1 MARNLSMETGRQAFN
16 EIAAGTSPAA
26 LEQFKL
32 ERLFELRAVIDAL
45 RSERPAGA
53 SHDAFVRDLRS
64 RQ

>member
-1 MARNLSMETGRQAFN
+1 MARNLSMETGRRAFN

-45 RSERPAGA
+45 RSERPAGVP
-53 SHDAFVRDLRS
+53 HEAFARDPRS

>member
-1 MARNLSMETGRQAFN
+1 MDVRRAFN
-16 EIAAGTSPAA
+16 DIAAGTSPAA

-45 RSERPAGA
+45 RSEHRPGA
-53 SHDAFVRDLRS
+53 SHEAIRRDLSS